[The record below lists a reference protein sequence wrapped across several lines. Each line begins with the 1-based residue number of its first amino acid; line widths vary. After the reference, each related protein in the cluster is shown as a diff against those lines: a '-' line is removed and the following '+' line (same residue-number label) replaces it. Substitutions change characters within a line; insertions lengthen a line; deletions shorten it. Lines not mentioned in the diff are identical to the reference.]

1 MPSQFKQELDE
12 INELLTKHDITLT
25 PTSSH
30 GVHVDTDYREAML
43 LRLRALDKDTD

>member
-25 PTSSH
+25 PATSH
-30 GVHVDTDYREAML
+30 GVHTDKDYRKEL
-43 LRLRALDKDTD
+43 LRRLRALDEDAD